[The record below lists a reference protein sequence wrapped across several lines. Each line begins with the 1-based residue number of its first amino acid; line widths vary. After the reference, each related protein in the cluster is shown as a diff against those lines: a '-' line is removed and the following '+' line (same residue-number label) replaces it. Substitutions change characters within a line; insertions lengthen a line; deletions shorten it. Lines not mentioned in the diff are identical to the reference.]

1 MPAYELYSSTPIL
14 LTPWLPNF
22 ASAEHI
28 ICSRNLMSP
37 LLLQF
42 LLVSGLIATV
52 APVFDINQIRVDINA
67 SAAQELVSRLRPK
80 LLPPPSAFALS
91 TTSADAKSRSRFS
104 PRRLGLLE
112 SRQSCTGNADNYC
125 FGTATSW
132 CGSCGLCCIQAAGGW
147 CCPSSGAICC
157 PAATVNQ
164 GSGCCHDWQ
173 LCQSSGCVDP
183 S

>member
-28 ICSRNLMSP
+28 ICSRDLMSP

-80 LLPPPSAFALS
+80 LLPPPKRIRSQYDLRRRKIQIRVLSAPFR
-91 TTSADAKSRSRFS
+91 TTGIKAVLHGECGQLLLRDCHLLVWFLRTLLHSGSW
-104 PRRLGLLE
+104 GLVL
-112 SRQSCTGNADNYC
+112 
-125 FGTATSW
+125 
-132 CGSCGLCCIQAAGGW
+132 
-147 CCPSSGAICC
+147 P
-157 PAATVNQ
+157 
-164 GSGCCHDWQ
+164 
-173 LCQSSGCVDP
+173 
-183 S
+183 